1 MTRHSKALLFQVGP
15 CYLLEGNMYGYGFQY
30 STITG
35 GDSQGQIIFEAY
47 KIRVIADGGVV
58 ENNNCAIREINK
70 LI

>member
-1 MTRHSKALLFQVGP
+1 
-15 CYLLEGNMYGYGFQY
+15 MYGYGFQY

-35 GDSQGQIIFEAY
+35 GDAQGQILFEAY

-58 ENNNCAIREINK
+58 ENSKCVIRELNK